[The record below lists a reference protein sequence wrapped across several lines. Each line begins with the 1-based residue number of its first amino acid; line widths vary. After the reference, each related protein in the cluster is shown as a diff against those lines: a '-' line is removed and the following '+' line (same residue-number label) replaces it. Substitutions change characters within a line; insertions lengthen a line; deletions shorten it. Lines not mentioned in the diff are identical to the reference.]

1 MNSTIPLFAVNEDW
15 VKIVI
20 LAIGGLI
27 YLINHFLGAA
37 KAQQRR
43 PMRPEGRPEARPPR
57 PRAVGGRQDVP
68 DEVAEFL
75 KRAAEKRTATAQA
88 EPRPGQPRRVAD
100 SPAGLP
106 SAEIVEARAIEEL
119 PSGRWPNPMQPHLE
133 SSDLA
138 ERSGHSASAD
148 RADAAFHAHMQVFEH
163 QVGRFHESAAN
174 ASPGETHS
182 DAAPQT
188 INAPPNEV
196 FAALLSDP
204 QSLRQAIILNEIIER
219 PVERWS

>member
-1 MNSTIPLFAVNEDW
+1 
-15 VKIVI
+15 
-20 LAIGGLI
+20 
-27 YLINHFLGAA
+27 
-37 KAQQRR
+37 
-43 PMRPEGRPEARPPR
+43 
-57 PRAVGGRQDVP
+57 
-68 DEVAEFL
+68 
-75 KRAAEKRTATAQA
+75 
-88 EPRPGQPRRVAD
+88 
-100 SPAGLP
+100 
-106 SAEIVEARAIEEL
+106 
-119 PSGRWPNPMQPHLE
+119 
-133 SSDLA
+133 
-138 ERSGHSASAD
+138 
-148 RADAAFHAHMQVFEH
+148 MQVFEH